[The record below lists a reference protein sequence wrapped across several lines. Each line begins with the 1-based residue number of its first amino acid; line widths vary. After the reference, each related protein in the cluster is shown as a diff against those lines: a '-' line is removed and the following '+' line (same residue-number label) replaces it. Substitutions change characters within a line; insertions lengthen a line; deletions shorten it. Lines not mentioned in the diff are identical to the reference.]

1 MTTGRCL
8 WHYNLTTWYS
18 PSLGE
23 QFPEEFSEINPE
35 DASRLGVKTG
45 DRVKVISRR
54 GEVITRVRVTDRVPP
69 GLMYMT
75 INYKD
80 VPTNGVTN
88 PVYDPVSWTAEY
100 KVCAVRLEKVW
111 AGGNSSS
118 SFYYIKFY

>member
-1 MTTGRCL
+1 LTTGRCL
-8 WHYNLTTWYS
+8 WPYNLTTWYS
-18 PSLGE
+18 PSLRE

-80 VPTNGVTN
+80 VPTNVVTN

-100 KVCAVRLEKVW
+100 KVCAVRLEKV
-111 AGGNSSS
+111 
-118 SFYYIKFY
+118 